1 MDRQTQRLSDG
12 EKWTR
17 LKGKIIEDER
27 NARRGG
33 IKKKI
38 LASPTARPNGP
49 GRDTTL
55 RGRRRAQESVTDLC
69 AQGPRRRTLK
79 KQFKPG
85 T

>member
-33 IKKKI
+33 DKKKKSWH
-38 LASPTARPNGP
+38 LR
-49 GRDTTL
+49 L
-55 RGRRRAQESVTDLC
+55 RGPTGLAETQRSAADGGHRSRLQIYVRRVRADEH
-69 AQGPRRRTLK
+69 
-79 KQFKPG
+79 
-85 T
+85 